1 MECRLFGGG
10 DGVHEVHLGAV
21 STPALAPRIVA
32 GGAADARARRTCRSA
47 PYFGLTVTEIVFGLS
62 CWLSISVDAPG
73 ADVTVAPVAE
83 TV

>member
-1 MECRLFGGG
+1 MTSPCGTAAGLSEC
-10 DGVHEVHLGAV
+10 
-21 STPALAPRIVA
+21 LAF
-32 GGAADARARRTCRSA
+32 RACLVTEGPPQEPGRTSRSA

-62 CWLSISVDAPG
+62 CWLSVSVDAPG